1 MQKIWTNKNNSDS
14 TIVDDYCF
22 KEGVA
27 WDNYLTVYDVYG
39 SIAHAG
45 MLESIGIIKKE
56 EFNRLKKSLKDI
68 LDLHRNNQFSVTPA
82 DEDIHT
88 KVESFLTDKL
98 GELGKKIH
106 TGRSRNDQVLLD
118 LRLYAKSN
126 LIKIAENLVAA
137 SDAFLDFAEKYQ
149 FVPMP
154 GYTHMQKAM
163 PSSVAMWAGS
173 FAEQFAD
180 LLALIKSAYD
190 LNNQSPLGTGAAYG
204 VSLPIDRELT
214 AKNLGFAKVQNNS
227 LYAQVSRPT
236 IQLVTQQALFQIM
249 LAASR
254 FAQDLLLFTTR
265 EFSFFDVSESV
276 CTGSSI
282 MPQKK
287 NLDLMEYVRAK
298 TGSVMAYELKTA
310 AIASGLPSGYNA
322 DFGEIKGAL
331 MDSFLIVDKT
341 LDVLKVVVKSIKPN
355 EKILK
360 NACTAEIYATH
371 QAYRKVIEG
380 VPFRNAYLEVKQKFN
395 EMPVPDPVRF
405 LMESK
410 HAGGTGNLKLG
421 KAKKSLVLER
431 NKWNKESKKF
441 QTVIRHLVEL

>member
-1 MQKIWTNKNNSDS
+1 MKKIWTDNNNSTAS
-14 TIVDDYCF
+14 IVDDYCF

-27 WDNYLTVYDVYG
+27 WDNYLTIYDIYG
-39 SIAHAG
+39 SIAHAK
-45 MLESIGIIKKE
+45 MLAKAGIINNGEYNK
-56 EFNRLKKSLKDI
+56 LKKSLKKI
-68 LDLHRNNQFSVTPA
+68 LDLHAKSQFSVTPA

-88 KVESFLTDKL
+88 KVESYLTEKL
-98 GELGKKIH
+98 GDLGKKIH

-118 LRLYAKSN
+118 LRLYAKFN
-126 LIKIAENLVAA
+126 LIKIAKNLVAA
-137 SDAFLDFAEKYQ
+137 SDSFLDFAEKYQ

-180 LLALIKSAYD
+180 LLVLIKSAYD

-214 AKNLGFAKVQNNS
+214 AKNLGFSKVQNNS
-227 LYAQVSRPT
+227 LYTQISRPT
-236 IQLVTQQALFQIM
+236 IQLITQQALFQIM

-298 TGSVMAYELKTA
+298 TGAVMAYEFKTA
-310 AIASGLPSGYNA
+310 TIASGLPSGYNA

-331 MDSFLIVDKT
+331 MDSFSIVDKT

-355 EKILK
+355 EEILK
-360 NACTAEIYATH
+360 KACTAEIYATH

-395 EMPVPDPVRF
+395 EMPVPDPVKF
-405 LMESK
+405 LKESK
-410 HAGGTGNLKLG
+410 HTGGTGNLAL
-421 KAKKSLVLER
+421 KKTYELLVKQQQL
-431 NKWNKESKKF
+431 WTKESVKF
-441 QTVIRHLVEL
+441 NGVISSLIK